1 LPFSDAVIIAVPAV
15 IAASANEALD
25 EPAWMVTG
33 VCTVAIEGLL
43 LDNETLA
50 PPVGAAAVRLTV
62 PCPLLPAARLVAFS
76 ATLETAGVVVVVVV
90 APVGEPLHRIMATVA
105 TAIVASAASG
115 VVRGLILKEPSPG

>member
-1 LPFSDAVIIAVPAV
+1 LPFSDAVMIAVPAV
-15 IAASANEALD
+15 IAASVNEALD

-43 LDNETLA
+43 LDKEILA

-62 PCPLLPAARLVAFS
+62 PCPLLPAGRLVAFS
-76 ATLETAGVVVVVVV
+76 ATPETAGVVVV

-105 TAIVASAASG
+105 TASVASATSG
-115 VVRGLILKEPSPG
+115 VVRRLILKGPSPG